1 MYVCVLFNLRSYFLQ
16 VVTLLVPRRYDIV
29 RLGGSWAQRQVFSTT
44 FIQAAI
50 KAGKLKL
57 ALSLIAEL
65 KVSN

>member
-1 MYVCVLFNLRSYFLQ
+1 MLSRLIALIQ

-29 RLGGSWAQRQVFSTT
+29 RLGGSQAQRSIFSLT

-57 ALSLIAEL
+57 ALSLISEM
-65 KVSN
+65 KVCKLY